1 MTKELIKEIGNV
13 LTSGYLSNN
22 KVFTILS
29 LLVANGGANTDMT
42 MEEIDRV
49 LREYFTIKN

>member
-13 LTSGYLSNN
+13 LTSGYLNNN

-29 LLVANGGANTDMT
+29 LLVANGDANMDMT

-49 LREYFTIKN
+49 LREHFTIKN

>member
-1 MTKELIKEIGNV
+1 MTKKVIKEIGNV
-13 LTSGYLSNN
+13 LTSGYLNNN

-29 LLVANGGANTDMT
+29 LLVANGDANADMN

-49 LREYFTIKN
+49 LREHFTIKN

>member
-1 MTKELIKEIGNV
+1 MTREVIKEIGNV
-13 LTSGYLSNN
+13 LTSGYLNNN

-29 LLVANGGANTDMT
+29 LLVATGDANADMT

-49 LREYFTIKN
+49 LREHFTIKN

>member
-1 MTKELIKEIGNV
+1 MNRQVIKEIGNV
-13 LTSGYLSNN
+13 FTSGYLSNN

-29 LLVANGGANTDMT
+29 LLVANGGANEDMT

>member
-1 MTKELIKEIGNV
+1 MNRQVIKEIGNV

-29 LLVANGGANTDMT
+29 LLVANGGANEDMT

>member
-1 MTKELIKEIGNV
+1 MNRQVIKEIGNV

-29 LLVANGGANTDMT
+29 LFVANGGAYEDMT
-42 MEEIDRV
+42 MVEIDRV
-49 LREYFTIKN
+49 LRE

>member
-1 MTKELIKEIGNV
+1 MTKEVIKEIGSV

-29 LLVANGGANTDMT
+29 LLVANGDANADMN
-42 MEEIDRV
+42 MEEIGRV
-49 LREYFTIKN
+49 RREHFTIKN